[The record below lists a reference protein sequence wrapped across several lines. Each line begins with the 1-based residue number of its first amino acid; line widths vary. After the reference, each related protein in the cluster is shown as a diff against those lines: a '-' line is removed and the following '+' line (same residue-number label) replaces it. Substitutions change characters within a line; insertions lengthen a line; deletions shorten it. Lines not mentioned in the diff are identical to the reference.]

1 MSEAK
6 CPTEA
11 ELLTFVDSDAP
22 PEQLARLEGHLER
35 CSACAKQV
43 MSLTALV
50 QDVRAPLPREAL
62 DVSKHV
68 SEVMQRLDEP
78 PRRRRRARGPLA
90 WAASFAVAAAALLT
104 LTQLRGGSDSS
115 RGELV
120 ARGARGESSLSRDIG
135 VQLYAA
141 GPTVTALTS
150 GARISRST
158 PLTAGLRNLASER
171 AYLLLFAVDSAHEVH
186 WIAPEYATAGQHP
199 EATPVAS
206 SASERLLPSAA
217 VFDDL
222 APGTLRVMAVIS
234 RTPLDVATV
243 EALPP
248 SELTAEGL
256 LARLPRAEVR
266 QFMLEV
272 E

>member
-1 MSEAK
+1 MSETK

-11 ELLTFVDSDAP
+11 ELLTFVDSDAS
-22 PEQLARLEGHLER
+22 PEQLERLERHLEL

-43 MSLTALV
+43 LSLTALV
-50 QDVRAPLPREAL
+50 KDLRAPLERESV
-62 DVSKHV
+62 DVTQHV
-68 SEVMQRLDEP
+68 ASVMKRLDQP
-78 PRRRRRARGPLA
+78 VTSRGARKPMA
-90 WAASFAVAAAALLT
+90 WAATLAVAAAALLT
-104 LTQLRGGSDSS
+104 LTQLRGGSDAA
-115 RGELV
+115 RGELA
-120 ARGARGESSLSRDIG
+120 ARGAHGEPSLSRDVG
-135 VQLYAA
+135 VQLYA
-141 GPTVTALTS
+141 GGRELTALAS

-171 AYLLLFAVDSAHEVH
+171 AYLLLFAVDSAHQVH
-186 WIAPEYATAGQHP
+186 WITPEYTAVGQNP
-199 EATPVAS
+199 EATPVAP

-222 APGTLRVMAVIS
+222 APGALRVMAVLS
-234 RTPLDVATV
+234 RAPLHLADV

-248 SELTAEGL
+248 SELTAERL
-256 LARLPRAEVR
+256 LARLPRTEVR